1 MTSLFLCSFQSQS
14 ISAAKFS
21 KSVKITEGIVKN
33 SDPTDTNVIELVNSD
48 NNRAIPRICGKVKD
62 NPSPITRKTIDNS
75 PAISEEK

>member
-1 MTSLFLCSFQSQS
+1 M
-14 ISAAKFS
+14 
-21 KSVKITEGIVKN
+21 TEGIVKN
-33 SDPTDTNVIELVNSD
+33 SDATATNIIELVNSD